1 VTIAIVLIVSE
12 PTSISFCKISAFL
25 PSKIAMNPAVAFTLI
40 LLSLMIGS
48 GVVSASWGF
57 TLGRQALTGVRQ
69 PEARPSSGAPVSRE
83 PAAKGQGTI
92 VLLNEKEIL
101 QDVQARINGGG

>member
-1 VTIAIVLIVSE
+1 
-12 PTSISFCKISAFL
+12 
-25 PSKIAMNPAVAFTLI
+25 MNPAVAFTLI

-69 PEARPSSGAPVSRE
+69 PETRPTSGSPIAREGGGHGDV
-83 PAAKGQGTI
+83 
-92 VLLNEKEIL
+92 VLVNEAEIL
-101 QDVQARINGGG
+101 QQVKVRTSGGQ

>member
-1 VTIAIVLIVSE
+1 
-12 PTSISFCKISAFL
+12 
-25 PSKIAMNPAVAFTLI
+25 MNPAVAFTLI

-69 PEARPSSGAPVSRE
+69 PETRPTSGSPVAREAGAASHGDVILVNEAEVLEQVKARVS
-83 PAAKGQGTI
+83 
-92 VLLNEKEIL
+92 
-101 QDVQARINGGG
+101 GGGQ

>member
-1 VTIAIVLIVSE
+1 
-12 PTSISFCKISAFL
+12 
-25 PSKIAMNPAVAFTLI
+25 MNPAVAFTLI

-48 GVVSASWGF
+48 GVISASWGF

-69 PEARPSSGAPVSRE
+69 PESRPTSGAPVSRNAS
-83 PAAKGQGTI
+83 AASGQKAV
-92 VLLNEKEIL
+92 VLLNEADIL

>member
-1 VTIAIVLIVSE
+1 
-12 PTSISFCKISAFL
+12 
-25 PSKIAMNPAVAFTLI
+25 MNPAVAFTLI

-69 PEARPSSGAPVSRE
+69 PESRPTSGAPVSRE
-83 PAAKGQGTI
+83 AGNPVHGV
-92 VLLNEKEIL
+92 VLLVDEAEVL
-101 QDVQARINGGG
+101 QQVKARTSGGQ

>member
-1 VTIAIVLIVSE
+1 
-12 PTSISFCKISAFL
+12 
-25 PSKIAMNPAVAFTLI
+25 MNPAVAFTLI

-69 PEARPSSGAPVSRE
+69 PETRPTNGTPVSRE
-83 PAAKGQGTI
+83 AVGSDQGSVMLVNEAEVLQQVKARMSGGQ
-92 VLLNEKEIL
+92 
-101 QDVQARINGGG
+101 

>member
-1 VTIAIVLIVSE
+1 
-12 PTSISFCKISAFL
+12 
-25 PSKIAMNPAVAFTLI
+25 MNPAVAFTLI

-69 PEARPSSGAPVSRE
+69 PETRPTSGAPISRE
-83 PAAKGQGTI
+83 GGAGQNTVI
-92 VLLNEKEIL
+92 LVDEAEIL
-101 QDVQARINGGG
+101 QQVKARTSGGQ

>member
-1 VTIAIVLIVSE
+1 
-12 PTSISFCKISAFL
+12 
-25 PSKIAMNPAVAFTLI
+25 MNPAVAFTLI

-69 PEARPSSGAPVSRE
+69 PETRPTSGTPVTREPGSPGHNSVILVNEAEILGQVKARTSGA
-83 PAAKGQGTI
+83 Q
-92 VLLNEKEIL
+92 
-101 QDVQARINGGG
+101 

>member
-1 VTIAIVLIVSE
+1 
-12 PTSISFCKISAFL
+12 
-25 PSKIAMNPAVAFTLI
+25 MNPAVAFTLI

-69 PEARPSSGAPVSRE
+69 PETRPTSGT
-83 PAAKGQGTI
+83 PAGGSGSPGQGNVI
-92 VLLNEKEIL
+92 LVNEADVLQQVKS
-101 QDVQARINGGG
+101 RTSGGQ

>member
-1 VTIAIVLIVSE
+1 
-12 PTSISFCKISAFL
+12 
-25 PSKIAMNPAVAFTLI
+25 MNPAVAFTLI

-69 PEARPSSGAPVSRE
+69 PETRPTSGAPVSRE
-83 PAAKGQGTI
+83 GGNPGQGVVRLVDEAE
-92 VLLNEKEIL
+92 VLQQVK
-101 QDVQARINGGG
+101 ARTSGGQ

>member
-1 VTIAIVLIVSE
+1 
-12 PTSISFCKISAFL
+12 
-25 PSKIAMNPAVAFTLI
+25 MNPAVAFTLI

-69 PEARPSSGAPVSRE
+69 PETRPTSGTPISRE
-83 PAAKGQGTI
+83 GGNSGQGAVTL
-92 VLLNEKEIL
+92 VDEAEIL
-101 QDVQARINGGG
+101 QQVKARINGGQ

>member
-1 VTIAIVLIVSE
+1 
-12 PTSISFCKISAFL
+12 
-25 PSKIAMNPAVAFTLI
+25 MNPAVAFTLI

-69 PEARPSSGAPVSRE
+69 PETRPTSGT
-83 PAAKGQGTI
+83 PAAQEAAKAGQGDVI
-92 VLLNEKEIL
+92 LLNEAEII
-101 QDVQARINGGG
+101 QQMKARTSGAGQ

>member
-1 VTIAIVLIVSE
+1 
-12 PTSISFCKISAFL
+12 
-25 PSKIAMNPAVAFTLI
+25 MNPAVAFTLI

-48 GVVSASWGF
+48 GVISASWGF

-69 PEARPSSGAPVSRE
+69 PESRPTSSAPVSRSNTS
-83 PAAKGQGTI
+83 AGQQGALI
-92 VLLNEKEIL
+92 LLNEDDIL

>member
-1 VTIAIVLIVSE
+1 
-12 PTSISFCKISAFL
+12 
-25 PSKIAMNPAVAFTLI
+25 MNPAVAFTLI

-69 PEARPSSGAPVSRE
+69 PETRPTGGTPVGSDAAISGHH
-83 PAAKGQGTI
+83 GNL
-92 VLLNEKEIL
+92 VLVNEAEVLDQVK
-101 QDVQARINGGG
+101 ARINGGE

>member
-1 VTIAIVLIVSE
+1 
-12 PTSISFCKISAFL
+12 
-25 PSKIAMNPAVAFTLI
+25 MNPAVAFTLI

-69 PEARPSSGAPVSRE
+69 PEARPTSGTPISRE
-83 PAAKGQGTI
+83 GGTPGQGTVI
-92 VLLNEKEIL
+92 LLNEAEIL
-101 QDVQARINGGG
+101 QQVQSRINGGGQ